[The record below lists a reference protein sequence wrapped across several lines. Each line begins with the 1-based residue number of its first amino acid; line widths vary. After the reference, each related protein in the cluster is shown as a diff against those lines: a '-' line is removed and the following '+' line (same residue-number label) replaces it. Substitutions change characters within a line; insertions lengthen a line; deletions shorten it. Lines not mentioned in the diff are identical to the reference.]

1 VKTALF
7 DRKGKLIHK
16 VIRDYQLDTPNVGWC
31 EVAPDTYWNAVM
43 EGFRQMRVNN
53 PRLMDRVRAI
63 SGCSQGETVI
73 FLDKDD
79 RPVRPAIVW
88 LDNRA
93 KAEVE
98 ELKRIVTGDE
108 FYRTTGIMDF
118 DPMYSVFKILWI
130 KKNEGEAFKKINK
143 LMMVEDFIV
152 YKLTGN
158 LLSSASLLSTSGL
171 IDIHVDE
178 GSIAGTIK
186 ADIAQDIGI
195 SKKTV
200 VVKGSMDQNT
210 SAVGAGNIK
219 PGIITETTG
228 TALAIAITVEEQE
241 LSEKV
246 GLPYQPH
253 AIPQKFIYI
262 PFAQTSGIVYKWFRD
277 ALIVDDQK
285 KSDNR
290 QPTFDDLN
298 ELAASVSPGSDGL
311 VFLPFLAGAPYPE
324 NDTYAKG
331 VFYGITLKHGRGHFV
346 RAIMES
352 IAHMLKKILDN
363 VEQAGINIEEIH
375 SMGGAARSDLWLQIK
390 SDVCGYPIVKMKEEE
405 TSTLGAAIMSAV
417 SIGDYASFDEAV
429 EEMVKTGKSFYPA
442 KNNSEIYVKNYSL
455 YNEIYNVLKPIFRK
469 H

>member
-1 VKTALF
+1 
-7 DRKGKLIHK
+7 
-16 VIRDYQLDTPNVGWC
+16 
-31 EVAPDTYWNAVM
+31 M
-43 EGFRQMRVNN
+43 
-53 PRLMDRVRAI
+53 
-63 SGCSQGETVI
+63 
-73 FLDKDD
+73 
-79 RPVRPAIVW
+79 
-88 LDNRA
+88 
-93 KAEVE
+93 
-98 ELKRIVTGDE
+98 TGDE
-108 FYRTTGIMDF
+108 FYRTTGIMEF
-118 DPMYSVFKILWI
+118 DPLYSIFKILWI
-130 KKNEGEAFKKINK
+130 KKNEGEAFRKIDK
-143 LMMVEDFIV
+143 MMMVEDFIV

-158 LLSSASLLSTSGL
+158 FISSASLLSTSGL
-171 IDIHVDE
+171 IDIHGKTYWDKTVSLLDVAEILPKIVEE

-195 SKKTV
+195 DKKTV

-241 LSEKV
+241 LSEEV

-253 AIPQKFIYI
+253 AIPKKYIYI

-277 ALIVDDQK
+277 ALIVDNQE
-285 KSDNR
+285 KSDEL

-298 ELAASVSPGSDGL
+298 KLAASVPPGSDGL

-331 VFYGITLKHGRGHFV
+331 VFYGITLKHERGHFV

-363 VEQAGINIEEIH
+363 VEKAGINIEEIH

-417 SIGDYASFDEAV
+417 SIGDYTSFDEAV
-429 EEMVKTGKSFYPA
+429 KEMVKTGKSFYPED
-442 KNNSEIYVKNYSL
+442 KNREIYVKNYSL
-455 YNEIYNVLKPIFRK
+455 YNEIYHVLKPVFKR